1 KRCSAAPSTLHP
13 AYTILQ
19 RNGHIKVQTEN
30 NGTSLG
36 KKTSRLFANL
46 EAMEVVVTE
55 EKKKIF
61 RARKTMKISD
71 RLQLENLHSTLMNSA
86 PGLSN
91 PSPPPLVNGTHKDD
105 GQKVGD
111 KEQNSSSDPNSPQV
125 ASPATPGS
133 LSSPAPFLSLNLSPS
148 PGSSQSPNP
157 QEEVTSQSSPPPSET
172 HDSKK
177 TEDEEKKGSS
187 PSPINE
193 SVTPVSAECKDP
205 QKADVIPVDKI
216 EEKKG
221 APEEPVVDLERD
233 SDKRSPEPSSL
244 SECIEPMDAENYSSD
259 TIDSEESTSTVKH
272 QKPPSPTVAPSSS
285 LTSPPAS
292 GEEKRP
298 AAENKAE
305 DIRKESNQKDKMEVH
320 SVKVE
325 LKKES
330 NAGQTKGPSRPSST
344 PPCNTDQGQK
354 SSSSGLKRTL
364 SEGNENDAVPVK
376 REGKRPKVEHVEL
389 EAQLEVKITAKA
401 GSQKKLEKVVQ
412 QLVNERLK
420 ILELTIFEKHFQ
432 ELRDRVD
439 KIDCAT
445 KHQTAINS
453 LQSKIARLAKKFGE
467 ANQMSENKRKQEA
480 LAAANAAAATAAKN
494 ATVTSNS
501 QVQRPVRTSVEVKQT
516 PAAVSSSSTAVV
528 PVAAPLPVST
538 ASPVTVSAPAPVSTS
553 TTTIVPQGSILQLIT
568 SSSNAA
574 STLATGITTQSQP
587 GTLVLKTT
595 SGSNMMAAGQPLVIQ
610 LPLSVNGQ
618 AGTLVNF
625 PVSSLAAATSL
636 NKAKTTPSTTTFIL
650 KPSPAA
656 NAASVPTSTATALPA
671 LQASPGQ
678 VATTQI
684 SLARAVYQ
692 GGAGRITTPN
702 AGVSVTT
709 VRAPAQS
716 VSVAGAVSS
725 ASSPATSGP
734 AATGS
739 TAPGTPQGT
748 SLTSKTDNQA
758 SAATP
763 SKAAAP
769 PARPKGSVIDL
780 TEDDDDVQVTGVKNA
795 QGATPSP
802 APRSN
807 PVISIPNTAGARSSP
822 KTNQNSTSNPQITV
836 HHRPPQESSL
846 KPRTVTNTTP
856 SRGSSTALPPLPV
869 APAPQRLPPEAE
881 QTSPPQQLQ
890 LKLVPGQTGIV
901 LSWSVAETD
910 RSCATVDSYHLYAFH
925 QDNSSSGTAQQHW
938 KKIGE
943 VNALPLPMA
952 CTLTQFQ
959 SGSTYYFAVRAKDI
973 YGRFGSFCEPQ
984 CTNVISSSSS
994 SS

>member
-1 KRCSAAPSTLHP
+1 
-13 AYTILQ
+13 
-19 RNGHIKVQTEN
+19 
-30 NGTSLG
+30 
-36 KKTSRLFANL
+36 
-46 EAMEVVVTE
+46 MEVVATE

-71 RLQLENLHSTLMNSA
+71 RLQLESLHSTLLNSSA
-86 PGLSN
+86 GLSN
-91 PSPPPLVNGTHKDD
+91 PSPPPLVNGTHKED
-105 GQKVGD
+105 GQKLGD
-111 KEQNSSSDPNSPQV
+111 KEQNSCSDPNSPQA

-157 QEEVTSQSSPPPSET
+157 QEEATSKLSPPPSES

-177 TEDEEKKGSS
+177 TQDDEKKGSS
-187 PSPINE
+187 PSPQNE
-193 SVTPVSAECKDP
+193 AVAPVSAECKEL
-205 QKADVIPVDKI
+205 QKEDADVIPVDEM
-216 EEKKG
+216 EEKKA
-221 APEEPVVDLERD
+221 APEEPVVDLEKD
-233 SDKRSPEPSSL
+233 SDKRSPEPSAL
-244 SECIEPMDAENYSSD
+244 SECIEPMDVDNDSTH
-259 TIDSEESTSTVKH
+259 TIDSEDSTSSPKYE
-272 QKPPSPTVAPSSS
+272 KPPSPSVAPSSS
-285 LTSPPAS
+285 SASPRES
-292 GEEKRP
+292 GEGKRP
-298 AAENKAE
+298 TAETKEEDVKGEDDEKA
-305 DIRKESNQKDKMEVH
+305 
-320 SVKVE
+320 SVKTGSNREEKLEVDTVKLQ
-325 LKKES
+325 LKKVKRD
-330 NAGQTKGPSRPSST
+330 AGQTKGPSRPSST
-344 PPCNTDQGQK
+344 PPCNTEQGK
-354 SSSSGLKRTL
+354 GSSMPGLKRTL
-364 SEGNENDAVPVK
+364 SEGHENDAFTVK
-376 REGKRPKVEHVEL
+376 QEGKRAKVEHEEL
-389 EAQLEVKITAKA
+389 EAQLELKITAKA
-401 GSQKKLEKVVQ
+401 GSHQKLEKIVQ

-432 ELRDRVD
+432 DLKNRVD

-480 LAAANAAAATAAKN
+480 LAAAAATAAANAATAAKP
-494 ATVTSNS
+494 ATVTNNS
-501 QVQRPVRTSVEVKQT
+501 QAPRPVRTSVEVKQT
-516 PAAVSSSSTAVV
+516 PATVASPSTAVV
-528 PVAAPLPVST
+528 PVAAPLSVST
-538 ASPVTVSAPAPVSTS
+538 ASPASAAVPASTS
-553 TTTIVPQGSILQLIT
+553 TTTTTIVPQGSILQLIT
-568 SSSNAA
+568 SSSNVA

-595 SGSNMMAAGQPLVIQ
+595 PGSGMMTAGQPLVIQ

-618 AGTLVNF
+618 TGTLVNF

-636 NKAKTTPSTTTFIL
+636 NKAKTTPTTTTFIL

-656 NAASVPTSTATALPA
+656 NAPSAPTSTASTLPT
-671 LQASPGQ
+671 LQASTSQ

-684 SLARAVYQ
+684 SVARAVYQ

-739 TAPGTPQGT
+739 TAPGAPQGT

-758 SAATP
+758 PAATP
-763 SKAAAP
+763 SKAAAPPP

-795 QGATPSP
+795 QGATASP

-807 PVISIPNTAGARSSP
+807 PIISIPNTAGTRSSP
-822 KTNQNSTSNPQITV
+822 KANQTSTGNPQITV
-836 HHRPPQESSL
+836 HHRPLQESSL
-846 KPRTVTNTTP
+846 KPRTVTTTTP
-856 SRGSSTALPPLPV
+856 SRGAGAVLPPLPV

-901 LSWSVAETD
+901 LSWSVTETD
-910 RSCATVDSYHLYAFH
+910 RSCATVESYHLYAFH

-959 SGSTYYFAVRAKDI
+959 SGSTYHFAVRAKDI

-994 SS
+994 

>member
-1 KRCSAAPSTLHP
+1 MVKFHFSTGSESQNCWRTNQLRINRSVKEPSGREP
-13 AYTILQ
+13 
-19 RNGHIKVQTEN
+19 R
-30 NGTSLG
+30 
-36 KKTSRLFANL
+36 KK

-61 RARKTMKISD
+61 RAKKTMKISD
-71 RLQLENLHSTLMNSA
+71 RLQLESLHSTLLNTA

-91 PSPPPLVNGTHKDD
+91 PSPPPLVNGTHKED
-105 GQKVGD
+105 GQKMGD
-111 KEQNSSSDPNSPQV
+111 KEHNSASDPSSPQA
-125 ASPATPGS
+125 ASPTTPGS

-148 PGSSQSPNP
+148 PGSSDSPSP
-157 QEEVTSQSSPPPSET
+157 IEEAMSKLSPPPTESL
-172 HDSKK
+172 DSQKM
-177 TEDEEKKGSS
+177 EDEEKKGSS
-187 PSPINE
+187 PSPHNE
-193 SVTPVSAECKDP
+193 SVGPVSADSKEDG
-205 QKADVIPVDKI
+205 DVIPMDGI
-216 EEKKG
+216 QEKKA
-221 APEEPVVDLERD
+221 APEEPVVDLEKD
-233 SDKRSPEPSSL
+233 SDKRSPEPSAM
-244 SECIEPMDAENYSSD
+244 SECIEPMDADNDSTH
-259 TIDSEESTSTVKH
+259 TIDSEDSTSTVK
-272 QKPPSPTVAPSSS
+272 QEKPPKSRDAT
-285 LTSPPAS
+285 AS
-292 GEEKRP
+292 AEEKRP
-298 AAENKAE
+298 IEEEDLKEEDDQRASAE
-305 DIRKESNQKDKMEVH
+305 KESNLKDKMKVD

-325 LKKES
+325 PKKEKRE
-330 NAGQTKGPSRPSST
+330 AGETKGPTRPSST

-354 SSSSGLKRTL
+354 SSASGLKRTL
-364 SEGNENDAVPVK
+364 SEGNENDAPSVK
-376 REGKRPKVEHVEL
+376 REGKRPKVEHEEL
-389 EAQLEVKITAKA
+389 EAQLELKITAKA
-401 GSQKKLEKVVQ
+401 GSQEKLEKIVQ
-412 QLVNERLK
+412 QLVNEHLK
-420 ILELTIFEKHFQ
+420 ILELTNFNKNFQ
-432 ELRDRVD
+432 ELKNRVD
-439 KIDCAT
+439 KIECAT
-445 KHQTAINS
+445 KHQTAIHS
-453 LQSKIARLAKKFGE
+453 LQSKIARMAKKFGE

-480 LAAANAAAATAAKN
+480 LAVAAAAASASAAAKT
-494 ATVTSNS
+494 ATVANS
-501 QVQRPVRTSVEVKQT
+501 QTQRPVRTSVEVKQT
-516 PAAVSSSSTAVV
+516 PATVASSSTAVV
-528 PVAAPLPVST
+528 PVAAPVPAST
-538 ASPVTVSAPAPVSTS
+538 ASPASSSAPSSTS
-553 TTTIVPQGSILQLIT
+553 ATTIVPQGSILQLIT

-574 STLATGITTQSQP
+574 STLATAITTQSQT

-595 SGSNMMAAGQPLVIQ
+595 PGSGMVAAGQPLVIQ
-610 LPLSVNGQ
+610 LPLSMNGQ
-618 AGTLVNF
+618 TGTLVNF

-636 NKAKTTPSTTTFIL
+636 NKAKTTPTTTTFIL

-656 NAASVPTSTATALPA
+656 NTAPAPTSTAATLPT
-671 LQASPGQ
+671 LQASSGQ
-678 VATTQI
+678 VAPTQI

-769 PARPKGSVIDL
+769 PPPSRPKGSVIDL

-795 QGATPSP
+795 SGATPSA

-807 PVISIPNTAGARSSP
+807 QVISIPSTAGTRSSP
-822 KTNQNSTSNPQITV
+822 KANQNSASNPQITV
-836 HHRPPQESSL
+836 HHRPPQESSS
-846 KPRTVTNTTP
+846 KPRTVTTTTP
-856 SRGSSTALPPLPV
+856 SRSSSTALPPLPI
-869 APAPQRLPPEAE
+869 APVPQRLPPEAE

-890 LKLVPGQTGIV
+890 LKLVPGQSGIV

-994 SS
+994 